1 MEVILLERIGNLG
14 DLGEKVEVR
23 AGYGRNFLI
32 PQGKAIPATKEN
44 LASFEARRAELEKRA
59 AESLAAAQ
67 ARADKLAELGSV
79 TIAHQAGEGGK
90 LFGSVS
96 TTDIADAVSSA
107 GVEITRKEV
116 RLPEGP
122 LRMTGEHQ
130 VDIQLHSLLTQ
141 QIKVIIE
148 AE

>member
-1 MEVILLERIGNLG
+1 MEVILLEKIGNLG
-14 DLGEKVEVR
+14 DLGEKVDVK

-32 PQGKAIPATKEN
+32 PKGKAIPATAAN
-44 LASFEARRAELEKRA
+44 IASFEERRAELEKKA
-59 AESLAAAQ
+59 ADSLAAAQ
-67 ARADKLAELGSV
+67 SRADRLADVEV

-96 TTDIADAVSSA
+96 TTDIADAVTRA
-107 GVEITRKEV
+107 GVDITRKEV

-122 LRMTGEHQ
+122 LRMTGEYS

-141 QIKVIIE
+141 KIKVIVE